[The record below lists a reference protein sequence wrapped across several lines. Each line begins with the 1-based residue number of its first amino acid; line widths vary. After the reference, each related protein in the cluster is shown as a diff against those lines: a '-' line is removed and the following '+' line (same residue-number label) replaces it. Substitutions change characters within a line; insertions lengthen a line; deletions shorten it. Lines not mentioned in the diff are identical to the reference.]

1 MNKSSQKKGKYK
13 KLKRKGYVLK
23 ERKYDSDCSGVSDS
37 ISNLKPEESNSDT
50 GRNTAYHT

>member
-13 KLKRKGYVLK
+13 KLKRTGYVSK
-23 ERKYDSDCSGVSDS
+23 ERKYDNDCSGVSDS

>member
-13 KLKRKGYVLK
+13 KPKRTGYVSK
-23 ERKYDSDCSGVSDS
+23 ERKYDSDCQGLSDS

-50 GRNTAYHT
+50 GRMTAYHS